1 MSEVVL
7 PPGALAFLAER
18 HLASCTTLRPD
29 GSPHVTAVGVTYE
42 DDRGLARVITGAGS
56 RKVAHLR
63 AASGRGRVALCQV
76 DGRRWL
82 TLEGWGRVSDD
93 PAGETYWKV
102 ANGIRLSGM
111 PAFSH
116 VLNQTEMWQVSQ
128 LLANA
133 DKPQPPGV
141 LTLLKQPLDLDPVA
155 PQ

>member
-1 MSEVVL
+1 MPAVIL

-29 GSPHVTAVGVTYE
+29 GSPHVTAVGMTYE
-42 DDRGLARVITGAGS
+42 DDRGLARVITRAGS

-93 PAGETYWKV
+93 PAEV
-102 ANGIRLSGM
+102 AEAEARYAARYQAPRPNPERV
-111 PAFSH
+111 
-116 VLNQTEMWQVSQ
+116 VLLVEV
-128 LLANA
+128 
-133 DKPQPPGV
+133 DRV
-141 LTLLKQPLDLDPVA
+141 LGWS
-155 PQ
+155 

>member
-1 MSEVVL
+1 VPAVIL

-63 AASGRGRVALCQV
+63 AAGGQGRVALCQV

-82 TLEGWGRVSDD
+82 TLEGWGTVSDD
-93 PAGETYWKV
+93 PAEV
-102 ANGIRLSGM
+102 AEAEVRYAARYQVPRPN
-111 PAFSH
+111 PARV
-116 VLNQTEMWQVSQ
+116 VLLV
-128 LLANA
+128 AV
-133 DKPQPPGV
+133 DRV
-141 LTLLKQPLDLDPVA
+141 LGWA
-155 PQ
+155 